1 MLFALNQVLAQ
12 RDINIEQQVLDT
24 RGEIG
29 YAIYDIN
36 RGCDQELIQELGLIP
51 HTIRVR
57 AASLL

>member
-29 YAIYDIN
+29 YAI
-36 RGCDQELIQELGLIP
+36 
-51 HTIRVR
+51 
-57 AASLL
+57 